1 MRGIRYN
8 KMKTILAL
16 TLAAVATLQP
26 LQPDT
31 ATQFNKVIRGDGFV
45 QFPNGGK
52 IWLCGLM
59 ADGTIDARLDA
70 IAKDATLAAIAN
82 GADPRDVYLDH
93 RY

>member
-1 MRGIRYN
+1 
-8 KMKTILAL
+8 MKTLLAL
-16 TLAAVATLQP
+16 TFATVATIQP
-26 LQPDT
+26 LQFDT
-31 ATQFNKVIRGDGFV
+31 TTQLNNKVIRGDSFV
-45 QFPNGGK
+45 QFPDGGK

>member
-1 MRGIRYN
+1 
-8 KMKTILAL
+8 MKTLLAL
-16 TLAAVATLQP
+16 TLATVATIQP
-26 LQPDT
+26 LQFDT
-31 ATQFNKVIRGDGFV
+31 TTQLNNKVIRGDSFV
-45 QFPNGGK
+45 QFPDGGK

>member
-1 MRGIRYN
+1 
-8 KMKTILAL
+8 MKTLLAL
-16 TLAAVATLQP
+16 TFAAVATIQP
-26 LQPDT
+26 LQFDT
-31 ATQFNKVIRGDGFV
+31 TTQLNNKVIRGDSFV
-45 QFPNGGK
+45 QFPDGGK

>member
-1 MRGIRYN
+1 
-8 KMKTILAL
+8 MKTLLAL
-16 TLAAVATLQP
+16 TFATVATIQP
-26 LQPDT
+26 LQFDT
-31 ATQFNKVIRGDGFV
+31 TTQLNNKVIRGDSFV
-45 QFPNGGK
+45 QFPDGGK

-70 IAKDATLAAIAN
+70 IAKDAILAAIAN

>member
-1 MRGIRYN
+1 
-8 KMKTILAL
+8 MKTLLAL
-16 TLAAVATLQP
+16 TLATVATIQP
-26 LQPDT
+26 LQFDT
-31 ATQFNKVIRGDGFV
+31 TTQLNNKVIRGDSFV
-45 QFPNGGK
+45 QFPDGGK

-70 IAKDATLAAIAN
+70 IAKHATLAAIAN

>member
-1 MRGIRYN
+1 
-8 KMKTILAL
+8 MKTLLAL
-16 TLAAVATLQP
+16 TFATVATIQP
-26 LQPDT
+26 LQFDT
-31 ATQFNKVIRGDGFV
+31 TTQLNNKVIRGDSFV
-45 QFPNGGK
+45 QFPDGGK

-82 GADPRDVYLDH
+82 SADPRDVYLDH

>member
-1 MRGIRYN
+1 
-8 KMKTILAL
+8 MKTLLAL
-16 TLAAVATLQP
+16 MFATVATIQP
-26 LQPDT
+26 LQFDT
-31 ATQFNKVIRGDGFV
+31 TTQLNNKVIRGDSFV
-45 QFPNGGK
+45 QFPDGGK

-82 GADPRDVYLDH
+82 SADPRDVYLDH

>member
-1 MRGIRYN
+1 
-8 KMKTILAL
+8 MKTLLAL

-31 ATQFNKVIRGDGFV
+31 TTQFSGKVIRGDSFV

-70 IAKDATLAAIAN
+70 IAKDATLTAIAN
-82 GADPRDVYLDH
+82 GADPRDVYVDNRL
-93 RY
+93 

>member
-1 MRGIRYN
+1 
-8 KMKTILAL
+8 MKTLLAL
-16 TLAAVATLQP
+16 MFATVATIQP
-26 LQPDT
+26 LQFDT
-31 ATQFNKVIRGDGFV
+31 TTQLNNKVIRGDSFV
-45 QFPNGGK
+45 QFPDGGK